1 MKPKEAKKMKTVL
14 GIAAALFIIQT
25 APVASASFNAQP
37 HKLKQIIQSHTA
49 MQPVLVK
56 SKAGHCP
63 PGLAKKA
70 VPCVPPGQVKRYRVG
85 DFIYNGYVRIDDPNR
100 YGLRRNGYYVRAGDY
115 VYQVNRQTHEVLNLI
130 GAVVDILN

>member
-1 MKPKEAKKMKTVL
+1 MEAQTMKTAL
-14 GIAAALFIIQT
+14 GITATFFILQT
-25 APVASASFNAQP
+25 APFASASINAQP
-37 HKLKQIIQSHTA
+37 HKFRQIIASHTA

-85 DFIYNGYVRIDDPNR
+85 DYIYDGYVRIDNPNR
-100 YGLRRNGYYVRAGDY
+100 YGLKRNGYYVRAGNY
-115 VYQVNRQTHEVLNLI
+115 VYEVNRQTHEVLNLI
-130 GAVVDILN
+130 GAIADVLN